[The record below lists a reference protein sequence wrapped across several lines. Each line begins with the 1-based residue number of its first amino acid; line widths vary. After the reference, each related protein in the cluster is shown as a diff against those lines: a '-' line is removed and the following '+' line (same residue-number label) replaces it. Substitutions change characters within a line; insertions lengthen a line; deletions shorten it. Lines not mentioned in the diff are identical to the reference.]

1 MIIIKPSYYIIK
13 KKRKKFIFFC
23 FLSPSN
29 KFSKNQIWIVCLF
42 LLLKGQVKIVF
53 FFNESM
59 FRNIKNQVCK
69 TNFYLKRKQLVR
81 FKSSIEVDNSIGSEL
96 KMSSK
101 QLTEEEWKV
110 KLSPQAFKVLRE
122 KGTERPFTGEFDD
135 HFEKGKKKKKKK
147 T

>member
-1 MIIIKPSYYIIK
+1 
-13 KKRKKFIFFC
+13 
-23 FLSPSN
+23 
-29 KFSKNQIWIVCLF
+29 
-42 LLLKGQVKIVF
+42 
-53 FFNESM
+53 M

-147 T
+147 KKLKTYFLFPRSL

>member
-1 MIIIKPSYYIIK
+1 M
-13 KKRKKFIFFC
+13 
-23 FLSPSN
+23 
-29 KFSKNQIWIVCLF
+29 
-42 LLLKGQVKIVF
+42 
-53 FFNESM
+53 
-59 FRNIKNQVCK
+59 
-69 TNFYLKRKQLVR
+69 KRKQLVR